1 MRSSMQIQ
9 DVLTRGLLQRKE
21 SYGLVLTADLKS
33 QSSCATWVNAIIT
46 RALIAWEQSE
56 LLRLSI
62 RTLTNP
68 PTLQLQLS
76 KASIFSEP
84 GTITITSNSG
94 GHSIEQQLR
103 GTRSIRTPYG
113 RREHSLPHGAMNF
126 LRKQLHSCLSPLW
139 QTTSTER
146 LILSLESEEVSGKF
160 ISSL

>member
-21 SYGLVLTADLKS
+21 SYGLVLTVDLKL

-68 PTLQLQLS
+68 RTLQLQLS
-76 KASIFSEP
+76 KASSSLRP
-84 GTITITSNSG
+84 GTITITSSSG
-94 GHSIEQQLR
+94 GQAS
-103 GTRSIRTPYG
+103 
-113 RREHSLPHGAMNF
+113 N
-126 LRKQLHSCLSPLW
+126 
-139 QTTSTER
+139 
-146 LILSLESEEVSGKF
+146 
-160 ISSL
+160 SS